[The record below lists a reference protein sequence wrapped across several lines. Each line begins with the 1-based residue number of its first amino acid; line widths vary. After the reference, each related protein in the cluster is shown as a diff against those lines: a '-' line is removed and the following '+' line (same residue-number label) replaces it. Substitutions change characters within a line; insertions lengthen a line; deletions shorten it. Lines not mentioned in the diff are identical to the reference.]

1 MKSSVV
7 INAIIGLIFPVMS
20 SCSGCAETEHT
31 EEITAEI
38 TAAQMEGRSAARS
51 FVNRE
56 WKDST
61 KLQQLLIEAKSRRG
75 KYIDEGKPECAAAYD
90 SAFISTIRAVRPELA
105 RSIERRQ

>member
-7 INAIIGLIFPVMS
+7 INAILGLTLTIMS

-31 EEITAEI
+31 EGITAEI
-38 TAAQMEGRSAARS
+38 TAAQMEGRNAART

-56 WKDST
+56 WRDST
-61 KLQQLLIEAKSRRG
+61 KLQQHLLEAKSRRG

-90 SAFISTIRAVRPELA
+90 SAFISTIRAVRPNLA
-105 RSIERRQ
+105 RSIEHRE

>member
-38 TAAQMEGRSAARS
+38 T
-51 FVNRE
+51 
-56 WKDST
+56 T
-61 KLQQLLIEAKSRRG
+61 T
-75 KYIDEGKPECAAAYD
+75 ID
-90 SAFISTIRAVRPELA
+90 
-105 RSIERRQ
+105 

>member
-31 EEITAEI
+31 EEI

-61 KLQQLLIEAKSRRG
+61 KLQQLLIEAKSHRG